1 MLAWLLDGLLPRL
14 PLVHSWMV
22 LRCEPVFQDE
32 PRQTNFGGELAVGA
46 AECVCAACATF
57 DWLQF
62 FHVAP
67 AAAVCVFVANAISSD
82 GLQLGLNSFSL
93 DMVQVVDMMPHVMG
107 L

>member
-1 MLAWLLDGLLPRL
+1 MSQFSRTSRGKQTLEVNWLWE
-14 PLVHSWMV
+14 PL
-22 LRCEPVFQDE
+22 
-32 PRQTNFGGELAVGA
+32 N
-46 AECVCAACATF
+46 VCAACATS